1 MGMRKHIAGVLAC
14 LAFGSALGEVIAPSE
29 DFLKAPDRIEWH
41 AGGLYDGRFED
52 GTRFQIQLAYPRP
65 ASVPKE
71 AMPFSESYWY
81 PKHFRGRMLMLNR
94 ADGMGNTVRLVVQP
108 DPRIPAEE
116 SFSIALAP
124 DMLSG
129 SGTWTSSTLKKQMAF
144 TLQRAV
150 AYDYVVVQRPAP
162 PEARNGDPARSFVF
176 AAWFPVLGDADA
188 DAWIREQAG
197 KCDGDLECA
206 NRVSVRWKSSSLLSL
221 DASVWEYNYM
231 TPHGNGGSTTRQYGV
246 DNGRLT
252 PLGLDAFV
260 DTGPACASSVTAAIV
275 AQLHA
280 QQLPW
285 ADKWAEQAPVQKT
298 WLKFT
303 PTASGIEFH
312 FDPYEVGPY
321 AQGSPSVFLTRPQL
335 GQCLRHLPASD

>member
-71 AMPFSESYWY
+71 AMPFTESYWY
-81 PKHFRGRMLMLNR
+81 PKHFTGRMLMLNR
-94 ADGMGNTVRLVVQP
+94 ADGMGNTLRLVVQP
-108 DPRIPAEE
+108 DSRVPAEE

-124 DMLSG
+124 DTLSG

-162 PEARNGDPARSFVF
+162 SRRGTAIRRAASCSRPGSRCWATPTPAHGYARRRASAMATWNASNEGAGALEIESLAVTGCIGLGIQLHDSAWQRRLGDP
-176 AAWFPVLGDADA
+176 PV
-188 DAWIREQAG
+188 R
-197 KCDGDLECA
+197 
-206 NRVSVRWKSSSLLSL
+206 
-221 DASVWEYNYM
+221 
-231 TPHGNGGSTTRQYGV
+231 V

-252 PLGLDAFV
+252 AARLDAFV
-260 DTGPACASSVTAAIV
+260 DTGRGLRV
-275 AQLHA
+275 
-280 QQLPW
+280 QQ
-285 ADKWAEQAPVQKT
+285 
-298 WLKFT
+298 
-303 PTASGIEFH
+303 SRRR
-312 FDPYEVGPY
+312 
-321 AQGSPSVFLTRPQL
+321 S
-335 GQCLRHLPASD
+335 LRS